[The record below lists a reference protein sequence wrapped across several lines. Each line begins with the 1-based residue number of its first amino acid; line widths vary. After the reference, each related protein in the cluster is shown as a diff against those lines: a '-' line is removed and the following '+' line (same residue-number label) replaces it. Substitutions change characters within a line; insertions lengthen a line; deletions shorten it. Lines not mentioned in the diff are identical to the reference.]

1 MKVMI
6 RREFV
11 GRDADLTTLDRAWRA
26 ARGGTGQV
34 VDVDGESGIG
44 KTELIR
50 HFLARVPA
58 DRQVRVHGFEDDPR
72 RPWALLRRITGA
84 LTRARTPIAA
94 LDPQEPADPLLV
106 GEGLTALLAEFD
118 QLVLVVDNA
127 HWADHQS
134 LTALMVAARSV
145 ADRPVLLVVVHD
157 RWRPYPEGSSPMT
170 EVGARWSRVLE
181 LDHTIRVRPAPLTV
195 DDLLRLAVAAGRT
208 GVTPEFAGRLREFTG
223 GLPRSVWLVFEEA
236 KAMNTLVYGH
246 RAPVVR
252 PGHELIALRWSQ
264 CPAEVRQFTAAA
276 AVIGT
281 GFRLSEVHPLLD
293 LPDLPAAAAAA
304 VEHRL
309 VTERGDEYEFAD
321 WTTHNV
327 IYHGIEPSERL
338 RLHRRAATGTGPAAL
353 RHRVI
358 AGGGQPDEQLAL
370 DLQNAARARQAR
382 GEPTSAARYLRQALE
397 VAPAGSRTRARL
409 VLSAVE
415 ALLVVG
421 DHLAAGQYETE
432 LAALTPSP
440 WSDYVGGYLR
450 LVHGRDPDGAEAML
464 RQALAGLSRA
474 GAARPEGLADLESRI
489 AAQLAIIAVIRV
501 DYPGMVEYGTRAVAT
516 AQEPWVAAFA
526 GFARCIGLALVGRAA
541 EALLELGAAHRPE
554 SAHGLD
560 GLAARGMI
568 RLWTDDLAGARA
580 DLARVVEQATTG
592 RPLRIA
598 QAVGFLGEVDYRM
611 GALDDAVMHTQ
622 LAVGNATEHERM
634 WDLAILNALATYP
647 LAARGEWE
655 RAEHHAGLAAMA
667 ATIMGNRAGLAY
679 AAGAAAAIAQAR
691 GDAAGLLAA
700 AEDIAAVYDSAEPG
714 THLFGPLVA
723 DALAQLGRADAAA
736 AALDEFEARVATGAR
751 TSTRAAAERVRGR
764 IAAARDDHDRALRHY
779 AVAAE
784 LTERVGLPL
793 ERARIAVLAAES
805 LAATRRGAAAG
816 REIHAAVEQFGALG
830 AGAYLDAALRT
841 AGRLGL
847 TADAPVA
854 LSGRQ
859 REVLDLLRSGQSD
872 HDIARRLDLSLK
884 TVQTHV
890 TKAVQKYGVRN
901 RRELL
906 RLLDS
911 GSP

>member
-1 MKVMI
+1 
-6 RREFV
+6 
-11 GRDADLTTLDRAWRA
+11 
-26 ARGGTGQV
+26 
-34 VDVDGESGIG
+34 
-44 KTELIR
+44 
-50 HFLARVPA
+50 
-58 DRQVRVHGFEDDPR
+58 
-72 RPWALLRRITGA
+72 
-84 LTRARTPIAA
+84 
-94 LDPQEPADPLLV
+94 
-106 GEGLTALLAEFD
+106 
-118 QLVLVVDNA
+118 
-127 HWADHQS
+127 
-134 LTALMVAARSV
+134 
-145 ADRPVLLVVVHD
+145 
-157 RWRPYPEGSSPMT
+157 
-170 EVGARWSRVLE
+170 
-181 LDHTIRVRPAPLTV
+181 
-195 DDLLRLAVAAGRT
+195 
-208 GVTPEFAGRLREFTG
+208 
-223 GLPRSVWLVFEEA
+223 
-236 KAMNTLVYGH
+236 
-246 RAPVVR
+246 
-252 PGHELIALRWSQ
+252 
-264 CPAEVRQFTAAA
+264 
-276 AVIGT
+276 
-281 GFRLSEVHPLLD
+281 
-293 LPDLPAAAAAA
+293 
-304 VEHRL
+304 
-309 VTERGDEYEFAD
+309 
-321 WTTHNV
+321 
-327 IYHGIEPSERL
+327 
-338 RLHRRAATGTGPAAL
+338 
-353 RHRVI
+353 
-358 AGGGQPDEQLAL
+358 
-370 DLQNAARARQAR
+370 
-382 GEPTSAARYLRQALE
+382 
-397 VAPAGSRTRARL
+397 
-409 VLSAVE
+409 
-415 ALLVVG
+415 
-421 DHLAAGQYETE
+421 
-432 LAALTPSP
+432 
-440 WSDYVGGYLR
+440 
-450 LVHGRDPDGAEAML
+450 
-464 RQALAGLSRA
+464 
-474 GAARPEGLADLESRI
+474 
-489 AAQLAIIAVIRV
+489 
-501 DYPGMVEYGTRAVAT
+501 
-516 AQEPWVAAFA
+516 
-526 GFARCIGLALVGRAA
+526 
-541 EALLELGAAHRPE
+541 
-554 SAHGLD
+554 
-560 GLAARGMI
+560 
-568 RLWTDDLAGARA
+568 
-580 DLARVVEQATTG
+580 VVEQATTG

-841 AGRLGL
+841 ADRLGL